1 MDRATAT
8 RSARLLVTNVERVIR
23 GKRASVE
30 AAATALF
37 AGGHLLVEDVP
48 GMGKTMLGRALA
60 RSLSGSF
67 KRVQATPDLLPSDI
81 TGSSI
86 FNQRD
91 FSFEFIPGPIF
102 ANVVLLDEI
111 NRTTPRTQSAL
122 LEAMEEHAVTVDGT
136 RHALPEPLFV
146 IATQNPMEQ
155 HGTYPLPEG
164 QLDRFAIAM
173 ELGYVD
179 GASELQIVRSQLEH
193 HPIEELEPVLSARDV
208 IAIQTAVRHTGV
220 ADDIL
225 VYALALVTATRKHP
239 GLHLGA
245 SPRALV
251 GLVRCAQAR
260 ALLNGRSFV
269 TPDDIKV
276 LAGPVLGHRILPA
289 GELRVD
295 KGRGTAVIAEIVASV
310 PVPIITSGRR
320 SSASR
325 RRPVGAPTTPAPA
338 PPPVSAPP
346 PPPPFKTAGTR
357 FSAPQPPGALAAPA
371 PPARRRASAS

>member
-23 GKRASVE
+23 GKRAAVE

-37 AGGHLLVEDVP
+37 AGGHLLVEDIP
-48 GMGKTMLGRALA
+48 GVGKTMLGRALA

-102 ANVVLLDEI
+102 ANVVLLDEV

-136 RHALPEPLFV
+136 RHVLPEPLFV
-146 IATQNPMEQ
+146 IATQNPLEQ

-164 QLDRFAIAM
+164 QLDRFSMAM

-179 GASELQIVRSQLEH
+179 PASELQIVRSQLEH
-193 HPIEELEPVLSARDV
+193 HPIEELQPVLSANDV
-208 IAIQTAVRHTGV
+208 IAIQLAVRHTDV
-220 ADDIL
+220 ADDVL
-225 VYALALVTATRKHP
+225 GYALSLVAATRKHP
-239 GLHLGA
+239 ALHLGA

-269 TPDDIKV
+269 TPDDVKV
-276 LAGPVLGHRILPA
+276 LAGPVLGHRILPT

-295 KGRGTAVIAEIVASV
+295 KGRGTAVVAELVDSV
-310 PVPIITSGRR
+310 PVPVITSGRR
-320 SSASR
+320 NPAAR
-325 RRPVGAPTTPAPA
+325 RRPTTPLPPQPPA
-338 PPPVSAPP
+338 PSSAPP
-346 PPPPFKTAGTR
+346 PPPPRQTAGTR
-357 FSAPQPPGALAAPA
+357 VAPPPPPAVTAAPA
-371 PPARRRASAS
+371 PRRASAI

>member
-8 RSARLLVTNVERVIR
+8 RGARLLVGNVERVIR
-23 GKRASVE
+23 GKRAAVE

-48 GMGKTMLGRALA
+48 GVGKTMLGRCLA
-60 RSLSGSF
+60 RSLAGSF

-86 FNQRD
+86 FNQRE

-102 ANVVLLDEI
+102 ANVVLLDEV

-122 LEAMEEHAVTVDGT
+122 LEAMEERAVTVDGT
-136 RHALPEPLFV
+136 RHPLPEPLFV
-146 IATQNPMEQ
+146 IATQNPLEQ

-173 ELGYVD
+173 SLGYVD
-179 GASELQIVRSQLEH
+179 SASELQIVRSQLEH
-193 HPIEELEPVLSARDV
+193 HPIDELEPVLSASTV
-208 IAIQTAVRHTGV
+208 IAIQIAVRHTSV
-220 ADDIL
+220 AEDVL
-225 VYALALVTATRKHP
+225 GYALSIVTATRRHP
-239 GLHLGA
+239 RLALGA

-260 ALLNGRSFV
+260 ALLHNRGFV
-269 TPDDIKV
+269 TPDDVKC
-276 LAGPVLGHRILPA
+276 LAGPVLGHRVLPT
-289 GELRVD
+289 GDLGVD
-295 KGRGTAVIAEIVASV
+295 KGRGTAVIAEIVDSI

-320 SSASR
+320 GPAPR
-325 RRPVGAPTTPAPA
+325 RVAPQTPQAPA
-338 PPPVSAPP
+338 PPPRHAAGPAAPP
-346 PPPPFKTAGTR
+346 PPPPPHAAATAR
-357 FSAPQPPGALAAPA
+357 VPQSAAP
-371 PPARRRASAS
+371 R

>member
-1 MDRATAT
+1 
-8 RSARLLVTNVERVIR
+8 V
-23 GKRASVE
+23 
-30 AAATALF
+30 
-37 AGGHLLVEDVP
+37 
-48 GMGKTMLGRALA
+48 GKTMLGRSLA
-60 RSLSGSF
+60 RSVSGSF

-86 FNQRD
+86 FNQRT

-102 ANVVLLDEI
+102 ANVVLLDEV

-122 LEAMEEHAVTVDGT
+122 LEAMEEHAVTVDGI
-136 RHALPEPLFV
+136 RHDLPEPLFV
-146 IATQNPMEQ
+146 IATQNPLEQ

-164 QLDRFAIAM
+164 QLDRFSIAM

-193 HPIEELEPVLSARDV
+193 HPIDELEPVLSAREV
-208 IAIQTAVRHTGV
+208 IAIQLAVRHTGV
-220 ADDIL
+220 ADDVL
-225 VYALALVTATRKHP
+225 AYALALVTATRKHP

-251 GLVRCAQAR
+251 GLVHCAQAR

-276 LAGPVLGHRILPA
+276 LAGPVLGHRVLPI

-295 KGRGTAVIAEIVASV
+295 KGRGTAVIEEIVASV
-310 PVPIITSGRR
+310 PVPVISSGRLP
-320 SSASR
+320 STTR
-325 RRPVGAPTTPAPA
+325 RRPVGTPKT
-338 PPPVSAPP
+338 PVSAPSPP
-346 PPPPFKTAGTR
+346 PPPPPMEHAGAR
-357 FSAPQPPGALAAPA
+357 VPPPPPPAVVSAPTGGTMAPPA
-371 PPARRRASAS
+371 PARRRTATS